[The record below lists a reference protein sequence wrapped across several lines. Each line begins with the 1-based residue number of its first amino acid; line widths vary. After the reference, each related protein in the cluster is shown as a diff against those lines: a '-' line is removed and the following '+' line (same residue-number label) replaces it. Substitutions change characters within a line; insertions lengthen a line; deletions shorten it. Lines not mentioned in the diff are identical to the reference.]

1 MLWCNLFLRYRYAD
15 RAKQIVCKAVVNED
29 ANAKLIRELKE
40 EINKLRELL
49 KNEGIEV
56 KEGEEIRCSMRLR
69 LKKEKVEKK
78 EWKQLFEHHKEIF
91 LRN

>member
-1 MLWCNLFLRYRYAD
+1 
-15 RAKQIVCKAVVNED
+15 VCKAVVNED

-56 KEGEEIRCSMRLR
+56 KEGN
-69 LKKEKVEKK
+69 EKVKSEKSF
-78 EWKQLFEHHKEIF
+78 LFCSICS
-91 LRN
+91 